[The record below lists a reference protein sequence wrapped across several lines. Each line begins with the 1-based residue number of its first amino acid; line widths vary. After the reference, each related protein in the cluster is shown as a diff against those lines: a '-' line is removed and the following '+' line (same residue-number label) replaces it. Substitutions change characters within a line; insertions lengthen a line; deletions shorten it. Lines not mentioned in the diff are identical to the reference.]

1 MPSVHAVFSA
11 GLLAT
16 VLVGSVPASEDY
28 LSDTRAYNLA
38 HGRVVFT
45 EHCLRCHEQG
55 RKGAPM
61 LDGSADWAE
70 RLAQPLDDL
79 ISHAIEGHGDMPARG
94 DADLTDQQVASAV
107 AYVVNRTRQIL
118 AEELDELPA
127 TAVGGEVRPQP
138 ASVDDAVVQMFLLL
152 MGKARWK

>member
-16 VLVGSVPASEDY
+16 VLAGSVPASEDY

-61 LDGSADWAE
+61 LDESADWAE
-70 RLAQPLDDL
+70 RLGQPLDDL
-79 ISHAIEGHGDMPARG
+79 ISHAIEGHGDMPSRG

-127 TAVGGEVRPQP
+127 TALGGEVQPQP

>member
-1 MPSVHAVFSA
+1 MPGVHAVFSA

-16 VLVGSVPASEDY
+16 LLAGSVTASPDY

-45 EHCLRCHEQG
+45 EHCLHCHEQG

-61 LDGSADWAE
+61 LDVTAEWAD

-94 DADLTDQQVASAV
+94 DTDLTDQQVASAV
-107 AYVVNRTRQIL
+107 AYVVNRTRQML
-118 AEELDELPA
+118 AEELDQLPA
-127 TAVGGEVRPQP
+127 TATGGEQPPQP
-138 ASVDDAVVQMFLLL
+138 ASIDDAVVQMFLLL
-152 MGKARWK
+152 MGKERWK

>member
-16 VLVGSVPASEDY
+16 VLAGSVPASEDY

-61 LDGSADWAE
+61 LDESADWAE